1 MVLLPL
7 WSDDSG
13 GGLPMSD
20 YSPLQHA
27 VYVLRWIV
35 LAVPG
40 AWVLVQVQRRVRG
53 TYAAMIVSQGVL
65 GAAVFFIDRLIF
77 K

>member
-1 MVLLPL
+1 MT
-7 WSDDSG
+7 
-13 GGLPMSD
+13 D

-53 TYAAMIVSQGVL
+53 TYAAMIVSQGIL
-65 GAAVFFIDRLIF
+65 GALVYWVDRWIF
-77 K
+77 R

>member
-1 MVLLPL
+1 MT
-7 WSDDSG
+7 
-13 GGLPMSD
+13 D

-35 LAVPG
+35 LAIPG
-40 AWVLVQVQRRVRG
+40 AMFLIQVQKRIKG
-53 TYAAMIVSQGVL
+53 TYAAMIVSQGIL
-65 GAAVFFIDRLIF
+65 GAAVYWVDRMIF